1 LFLLFVCF
9 AFADEFYSPYQHGRT
24 ISRRLRTIE
33 KSNIRSEKELLRLEE
48 RERKTLNTLQV
59 LYDDMKIAV
68 SQRDRIDIEKAVER
82 RQKALNK
89 IRSLKRVVLRKMR
102 HMADKIAQPYRDE
115 MVRKTR
121 TEERLGYDYNS
132 HIRREIAETH
142 EAITK
147 ETMELAKKYATMAS
161 EVAVAKVQEKLSKN
175 GDDLSKAKVELEKAA
190 QKEYIQVYKKIVNT
204 INEATLNG
212 VDQKDVKMVC
222 YSAIQDYAQKIENDH
237 ILLVSSI
244 ANAQKDVKV
253 DVDKALKQIAPKVTE
268 NFAKNMKN
276 TVKTDKKNG
285 LKDKEIEG
293 KTSKGKKVKGTKKEK
308 KVVKAEKKEEKKVEK
323 KVVKASKKAVDTK
336 EAKKTQKEEKKEK
349 QQRSDKPIPKSPKRG

>member
-1 LFLLFVCF
+1 MNALFLLFICF

-24 ISRRLRTIE
+24 ISRRLRRIE

-48 RERKTLNTLQV
+48 RERRTLNTLQV

-82 RQKALNK
+82 HQKALNK
-89 IRSLKRVVLRKMR
+89 IRSQKRVVLRKMR

-142 EAITK
+142 EALTK

-161 EVAVAKVQEKLSKN
+161 EVAVAKVQEQLSKK
-175 GDDLSKAKVELEKAA
+175 GDDLSKAKTKLEEAA
-190 QKEYIQVYKKIVNT
+190 QKEYIKAYKKIVNT

-237 ILLVSSI
+237 LLLVSSI
-244 ANAQKDVKV
+244 ANAKKDVKV
-253 DVDKALKQIAPKVTE
+253 DVDSALKQIAPKVTE
-268 NFAKNMKN
+268 KFAKNMKK
-276 TVKTDKKNG
+276 TVKKDKKEG
-285 LKDKEIEG
+285 LKEKEL
-293 KTSKGKKVKGTKKEK
+293 KEK
-308 KVVKAEKKEEKKVEK
+308 KTSRG
-323 KVVKASKKAVDTK
+323 KVVKSAKKETSSKKVAVS
-336 EAKKTQKEEKKEK
+336 KTEKKSKTESK
-349 QQRSDKPIPKSPKRG
+349 KEVKDKQRSDKPIPKAPTPKRG

>member
-1 LFLLFVCF
+1 MNALFLLFICF

-24 ISRRLRTIE
+24 ISRRLRRIE

-48 RERKTLNTLQV
+48 RERRTLNTLQV

-82 RQKALNK
+82 HQKALNK
-89 IRSLKRVVLRKMR
+89 IRSQKRVVLRKMR

-142 EAITK
+142 EALTK

-161 EVAVAKVQEKLSKN
+161 EVAVAKVQEELSKS
-175 GDDLSKAKVELEKAA
+175 GSDLSKAKTKLEDAA
-190 QKEYIQVYKKIVNT
+190 QKEYIKTYKKIVNT
-204 INEATLNG
+204 INEVTLNG

-222 YSAIQDYAQKIENDH
+222 YSAIQDFAQKIENDH
-237 ILLVSSI
+237 LLLVSSI
-244 ANAQKDVKV
+244 ANAKKDVKV
-253 DVDKALKQIAPKVTE
+253 DVNKALKEIAPKVTKK
-268 NFAKNMKN
+268 FAEDMKK
-276 TVKTDKKNG
+276 TVKKDKKEG
-285 LKDKEIEG
+285 LSDKEI
-293 KTSKGKKVKGTKKEK
+293 KNKKS
-308 KVVKAEKKEEKKVEK
+308 KVVKATKTVAATSKTEKKSVIEKVDK
-323 KVVKASKKAVDTK
+323 KQN
-336 EAKKTQKEEKKEK
+336 QK
-349 QQRSDKPIPKSPKRG
+349 QRSDKPIPKTPAPASR

>member
-1 LFLLFVCF
+1 LFLLFICF

-24 ISRRLRTIE
+24 ISRRLKTIE

-48 RERKTLNTLQV
+48 RERRTLNTLQV

-89 IRSLKRVVLRKMR
+89 IRAEKRVVLRKMR

-132 HIRREIAETH
+132 HIRREIADTH
-142 EAITK
+142 EALTK
-147 ETMELAKKYATMAS
+147 ETMELAKKYATLAS
-161 EVAVAKVQEKLSKN
+161 EVAVAKVQEQLSKS
-175 GDDLSKAKVELEKAA
+175 GDDLSKAKEQLEQAA

-222 YSAIQDYAQKIENDH
+222 YSAIQDYAQKIENEH
-237 ILLVSSI
+237 LLLVSSI
-244 ANAQKDVKV
+244 ANAKKDVKV
-253 DVDKALKQIAPKVTE
+253 DVDEALKQIAPKVTE

-276 TVKTDKKNG
+276 TVKKDKKNG

-293 KTSKGKKVKGTKKEK
+293 KSKGKKVVKEVKSKKEVKSAK
-308 KVVKAEKKEEKKVEK
+308 KVAASTKTEKKNKTEGKKDS
-323 KVVKASKKAVDTK
+323 SKKQNK
-336 EAKKTQKEEKKEK
+336 
-349 QQRSDKPIPKSPKRG
+349 QRSDKPIPKAPLKK